1 MKPQN
6 FYNFLDENSV
16 CAEIILSYC
25 EDIKELEE
33 GLVLY
38 FKDKKNTNRRTH
50 VNMQIL
56 GVKSKEDLAEK
67 QEEEVEERKK
77 TIENISKFIS
87 FMKKEDEEL
96 LKIMDSEEFTEWIDK
111 EDNMEEDYFEEID
124 CIPAY
129 IHKNSGVMV
138 GDLVKTFEHIKRLI
152 ETDIEEIIGVSF
164 PIQGNLTQMVL
175 VQNVIRKKNIV
186 VDEAT
191 REELGHLIITHDDFD
206 FLIDAIKK
214 DIEELEE
221 PIKL

>member
-1 MKPQN
+1 
-6 FYNFLDENSV
+6 
-16 CAEIILSYC
+16 
-25 EDIKELEE
+25 
-33 GLVLY
+33 
-38 FKDKKNTNRRTH
+38 
-50 VNMQIL
+50 
-56 GVKSKEDLAEK
+56 
-67 QEEEVEERKK
+67 
-77 TIENISKFIS
+77 
-87 FMKKEDEEL
+87 MKKEDEEY

-152 ETDIEEIIGVSF
+152 ETDIEEIIDVSF
-164 PIQGNLTQMVL
+164 PIQGNLMQMVL
-175 VQNVIRKKNIV
+175 VQDVIRKKNIV
-186 VDEAT
+186 LDETT